1 MKSDLKFYGPA
12 DIVPSYSPLC
22 RFDSQTFFR
31 VRFRVKFHLT

>member
-22 RFDSQTFFR
+22 RFDSQTFLELGLGLSF
-31 VRFRVKFHLT
+31 T